1 MEHLSLLTLN
11 KTIKETLDA
20 HLEPSYWVVAEIS
33 ELRVNQKGHCYM
45 EWIEKDAETEQL
57 LAKMR
62 ANVWSYNY
70 RKISGWFESITGED
84 LRPGL
89 KILANVVVQFHELY
103 GISLVVRDI
112 DPNFTLGERAR
123 KRQEIINRLVEDG
136 VFEMNRQLPMPEVP
150 KRLAVISSA
159 TAAGY
164 GDFMDQLSTNPQG
177 FAFNVDFY
185 PALMQGDQAPAN
197 IIEQLHAIAQQG
209 DYDWV
214 VIIRG
219 GGAQVDLDCFDHYE
233 LASHVAQFPI
243 PVITGI
249 GHERDETIVDL
260 VAHTKMKT
268 PTAVAAFLLQGMLD
282 QEDRLLVLWDRLE
295 SEAQGQ
301 LQLADRKLDRL
312 SDHLKHLSRGIMQQ
326 QWNQLDRLK
335 HDMRLLAKGAFQQ
348 AEMQLKHLGTI
359 LKARDPQKI
368 MEMGFTISTVD
379 GQPLHAKKE
388 WPEGTEL
395 KTQHAKGTVYSTIKK
410 KE

>member
-45 EWIEKDAETEQL
+45 EWVEKDAETEQL

-295 SEAQGQ
+295 SEAQDQ

-348 AEMQLKHLGTI
+348 AEMQLKHLDTI

-368 MEMGFTISTVD
+368 MEMGFTISTVE

-388 WPEGTEL
+388 WSEGAEL

-410 KE
+410 KK